1 MKNKKE
7 KSPVRKTIA
16 LAGNPNS
23 GKTTLFNLLTKSH
36 QHIGN
41 WPGVTVERKEGRY
54 FKDTSLKIVDLPG
67 IYSLTPLSV
76 DEEVAHNYINND
88 RPDLIIDVV
97 DSTNLERN
105 LFLTSQLLELDI
117 PVVVALNM
125 EDEARAKGIGIDGA
139 ALEKVFGCPF
149 FSVSASKN
157 TGVDELMSF
166 CGKEVIKK
174 ESALTY
180 FADVESALDKIS
192 KAVKIPVNKR
202 WISLKLLEK
211 DSLVTDAACL
221 SPSQTELINGLNAEL
236 ENKYKNSLSSE
247 IAKQRYDQ
255 LNVIACK
262 ATRSVARQT
271 ADDSDKKQSKRKKS
285 QKNDGLSLSDKIDRV
300 VTNKWLAFPIF
311 AVVMFLVFMISIQ
324 TIGGWITSLINDDFT
339 PWFQEW
345 VRSGLDSVSSPQ
357 WMSSLV
363 CDGVIAGVLAVVGF
377 VPQIMILFGL
387 IAILEASGYMSRVA
401 FIMDRLCNAIGL
413 SGKSFVSMVV
423 GCGCSVPAIMSA
435 RTIKNVNERNNT
447 IILTPFI
454 PCSAKLPLFAFFT
467 HCRVQ
472 RQRAC
477 RHLHV
482 LRGHF
487 FGGCGR
493 TYSQSVQAQKNN
505 GKRHLHHGAALL
517 PPAKSLQRAQRNVGA
532 RQSVSF
538 ARVNGNTRRKHRS
551 LVFAEL

>member
-125 EDEARAKGIGIDGA
+125 EDEARAKGIAIDAA
-139 ALEKVFGCPF
+139 ALEAVFGCPF
-149 FSVSASKN
+149 YSVSASKN
-157 TGVDELMSF
+157 TGVDRLMDF
-166 CGKEVIKK
+166 CKKEVSKK
-174 ESALTY
+174 ESPLTY

-285 QKNDGLSLSDKIDRV
+285 QKKRRLVSFRQNRQSSDQQMARLPDIRRSDVSRLHDFHSDHRRMDNLSDKRR
-300 VTNKWLAFPIF
+300 FHP
-311 AVVMFLVFMISIQ
+311 LV
-324 TIGGWITSLINDDFT
+324 
-339 PWFQEW
+339 
-345 VRSGLDSVSSPQ
+345 SG
-357 WMSSLV
+357 M
-363 CDGVIAGVLAVVGF
+363 
-377 VPQIMILFGL
+377 
-387 IAILEASGYMSRVA
+387 
-401 FIMDRLCNAIGL
+401 
-413 SGKSFVSMVV
+413 GKK
-423 GCGCSVPAIMSA
+423 
-435 RTIKNVNERNNT
+435 RT
-447 IILTPFI
+447 
-454 PCSAKLPLFAFFT
+454 
-467 HCRVQ
+467 
-472 RQRAC
+472 
-477 RHLHV
+477 
-482 LRGHF
+482 
-487 FGGCGR
+487 
-493 TYSQSVQAQKNN
+493 
-505 GKRHLHHGAALL
+505 
-517 PPAKSLQRAQRNVGA
+517 
-532 RQSVSF
+532 
-538 ARVNGNTRRKHRS
+538 
-551 LVFAEL
+551 